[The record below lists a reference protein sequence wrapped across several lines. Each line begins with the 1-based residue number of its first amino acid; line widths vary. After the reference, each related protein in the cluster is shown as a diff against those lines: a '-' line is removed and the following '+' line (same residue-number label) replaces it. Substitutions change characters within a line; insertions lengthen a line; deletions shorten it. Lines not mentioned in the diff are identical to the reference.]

1 MPMADPFDLTEWLT
15 SGEAF
20 GASGPVHR
28 IDTHAASI
36 FLSGETAWKIK
47 RAVDLGY
54 LDFSTP
60 DKRRTALEAELKLN
74 RRTAPNL
81 YKTVHPITRDQDGS
95 FAIDG
100 DGEAVDWVL
109 GMERRSEVRRV
120 GKECVRPC
128 RSRRSAHLSEKNTV
142 QTPQKES
149 HL

>member
-54 LDFSTP
+54 IDFSPP

-74 RRTAPNL
+74 RRTAPTL
-81 YKTVHPITRDQDGS
+81 YKTVHTLKRDKHGS
-95 FAIDG
+95 LAIDG
-100 DGEAVDWVL
+100 DGKDVE
-109 GMERRSEVRRV
+109 
-120 GKECVRPC
+120 
-128 RSRRSAHLSEKNTV
+128 
-142 QTPQKES
+142 
-149 HL
+149 

>member
-100 DGEAVDWVL
+100 DGEAVD
-109 GMERRSEVRRV
+109 RSE
-120 GKECVRPC
+120 ENT
-128 RSRRSAHLSEKNTV
+128 SELQSLMRTSYAVFCLTK
-142 QTPQKES
+142 
-149 HL
+149 

>member
-60 DKRRTALEAELKLN
+60 DKRRTALDRKSVVKGKSVSVRVDLGG
-74 RRTAPNL
+74 RRIIKQN
-81 YKTVHPITRDQDGS
+81 K
-95 FAIDG
+95 
-100 DGEAVDWVL
+100 
-109 GMERRSEVRRV
+109 M
-120 GKECVRPC
+120 
-128 RSRRSAHLSEKNTV
+128 SEKNN
-142 QTPQKES
+142 QNMD
-149 HL
+149 

>member
-81 YKTVHPITRDQDGS
+81 YKTVHPIDRKSTRLNY
-95 FAIDG
+95 
-100 DGEAVDWVL
+100 VTN
-109 GMERRSEVRRV
+109 
-120 GKECVRPC
+120 
-128 RSRRSAHLSEKNTV
+128 AHLVCRLLLEK
-142 QTPQKES
+142 KK
-149 HL
+149 